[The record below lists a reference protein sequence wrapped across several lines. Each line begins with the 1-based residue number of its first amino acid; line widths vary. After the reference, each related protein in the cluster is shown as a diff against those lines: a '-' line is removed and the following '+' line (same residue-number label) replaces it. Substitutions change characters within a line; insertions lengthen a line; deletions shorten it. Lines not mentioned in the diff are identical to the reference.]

1 MQDPKK
7 GAFRYSGTASF
18 LFWRSYEMD
27 IQTTLNIVLG
37 LLTLWLAYRNFVS
50 SSKKDV
56 MRESQEMTEIKV
68 QLNQVM
74 GMLRDMQKDIRT
86 NNTDYR
92 ALSERVVKL
101 ETMLETAFQQIKEL
115 KEQING
121 KHENQ

>member
-1 MQDPKK
+1 
-7 GAFRYSGTASF
+7 
-18 LFWRSYEMD
+18 MD

-74 GMLRDMQKDIRT
+74 GMLQDVQKDIRT
-86 NNTDYR
+86 NNVDYR

-101 ETMLETAFQQIKEL
+101 ETKLEAALQQIKEL
-115 KEQING
+115 KEQFNG
-121 KHENQ
+121 KHEIQ

>member
-1 MQDPKK
+1 
-7 GAFRYSGTASF
+7 
-18 LFWRSYEMD
+18 MD
-27 IQTTLNIVLG
+27 IQTTLNIVFG

-74 GMLRDMQKDIRT
+74 GMLQDVQKDIRT
-86 NNTDYR
+86 NNADYR

-101 ETMLETAFQQIKEL
+101 ETKLEAAFQQIKEL